1 MQTLDL
7 HSGLLHQGMQ
17 CKSNIFFVIKYS
29 ITEDNGVGRF
39 SILASIVIIFGI
51 LGGIFISLLLSYVT
65 WLIFIVL

>member
-1 MQTLDL
+1 MAYCTKEC
-7 HSGLLHQGMQ
+7 SA
-17 CKSNIFFVIKYS
+17 KVIYFFVNKYS

-65 WLIFIVL
+65 WLIIIVL

>member
-17 CKSNIFFVIKYS
+17 CKSNIFFVNKYS

-51 LGGIFISLLLSYVT
+51 LGGIFI
-65 WLIFIVL
+65 